1 VIVRTAL
8 RVVPPN
14 APLMVA
20 VVEAVTDPVV
30 MVNAALVAPD
40 ATVTVA
46 GTVAAAVL
54 LLLVSATTAPPAGAP
69 PVNVTVPCEVAPPA
83 TLAGLT
89 ASDDNEAAVVGAV
102 TVNTALRVV
111 PPNAPLMVAVVEAVT
126 DPVVMVNAALV
137 APDATVTVAGTVA
150 AAVLLLL
157 SVTTASPAG
166 AALVSA
172 TVP

>member
-1 VIVRTAL
+1 VIVR
-8 RVVPPN
+8 
-14 APLMVA
+14 
-20 VVEAVTDPVV
+20 
-30 MVNAALVAPD
+30 
-40 ATVTVA
+40 
-46 GTVAAAVL
+46 
-54 LLLVSATTAPPAGAP
+54 
-69 PVNVTVPCEVAPPA
+69 
-83 TLAGLT
+83 
-89 ASDDNEAAVVGAV
+89 
-102 TVNTALRVV
+102 TALRVV

>member
-8 RVVPPN
+8 PVVPPN

-30 MVNAALVAPD
+30 MVKVALVAPD

-54 LLLVSATTAPPAGAP
+54 LLVSVTTAPPAGAP
-69 PVNVTVPCEVAPPA
+69 PVNVTVPCEAAPPA

-89 ASDDNEAAVVGAV
+89 ASDDNEAAVGGAV
-102 TVNTALRVV
+102 TVNTALRVM

-126 DPVVMVNAALV
+126 DPVVMVKVALV
-137 APDATVTVAGTVA
+137 VPAATVTLPGTVA
-150 AAVLLLL
+150 ADGLLPL
-157 SVTTASPAG
+157 SVTTAPPAG
-166 AALVSA
+166 AALVRA